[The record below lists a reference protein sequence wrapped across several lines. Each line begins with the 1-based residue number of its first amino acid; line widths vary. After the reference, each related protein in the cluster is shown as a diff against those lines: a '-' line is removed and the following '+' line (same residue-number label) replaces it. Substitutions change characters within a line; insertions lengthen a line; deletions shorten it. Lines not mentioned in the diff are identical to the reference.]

1 MTLLIID
8 GSDIIIQRLAF
19 LITESESNNISA
31 VHSAVTYADAALLLR
46 EIKPDVVLLDM
57 HLPGHQSPDLLKLI
71 KKNNANGALIILV
84 NYANAVTKE
93 KYKWVGADFV
103 FDKYNDFEKIPG
115 AIDAIAAKMV
125 KAI

>member
-31 VHSAVTYADAALLLR
+31 VHSAVTYADATALLLQ
-46 EIKPDVVLLDM
+46 IKPDVVLLDM
-57 HLPGHQSPDLLKLI
+57 HLPGLQSPDLLKLI
-71 KKNNANGALIILV
+71 KKNNTNSALIILV

-93 KYKWVGADFV
+93 KYRWVGADFV
-103 FDKYNDFEKIPG
+103 FDKYNDFEKIPI
-115 AIDAIAAKMV
+115 AIDAIAAKMI

>member
-1 MTLLIID
+1 MTLLIVD

-19 LITESESNNISA
+19 LITESGNSNIGA
-31 VHSAVTYADAALLLR
+31 VHSAVTYAEATALLR
-46 EIKPDVVLLDM
+46 QVKPDVVLMDM
-57 HLPGHQSPDLLKLI
+57 QLPGLQSPELIKLV
-71 KKNNANGALIILV
+71 KKNNPSAALIILV

-103 FDKYNDFEKIPG
+103 FDKYNDFEKIPV
-115 AIDAIAAKMV
+115 AIDAIAARMV